1 MRISAILLLLFS
13 FLWTPIQAQDYAKK
27 QLEDSP
33 RHHEW
38 VDVQSG
44 ERIVHCFVAYP
55 EVSEPTAAVVLIHEN
70 KGLTDWVRSAADQV
84 AAMGFIAIAPDLL
97 SDFDLSHMRTSDFPS
112 SDDARNALYELDP
125 DQITQ
130 DLDAA
135 FNYILAVPSCNGKV
149 SALGFCWGGTE
160 AFRYATNNAFLR
172 SAMVFYGTSPTN
184 KKDLKRLAC
193 PVYGF
198 YGGNDERVNA
208 TIDPTMD
215 IMSEVDKDYDYIVFK
230 GAGHAFM
237 RRGDDPAEAG
247 SDNQDAR
254 DAAWQRIADILGGQ

>member
-1 MRISAILLLLFS
+1 MRISISLLFLLS
-13 FLWTPIQAQDYAKK
+13 FSWNPLQAQDYAKK

-44 ERIVHCFVAYP
+44 ERMVHCFVAYP
-55 EVSEPTAAVVLIHEN
+55 EASEPTGAVVLIHEN
-70 KGLTDWVRSAADQV
+70 TGLTDWVCSAADQV
-84 AAMGFIAIAPDLL
+84 AALGFIAIAPDLL
-97 SDFDLSHMRTSDFPS
+97 SDFDLAHMRTSDFSS
-112 SDDARNALYELDP
+112 SDDARNALYELDE

-135 FNYILAVPSCNGKV
+135 FNYILAVPSCDGKV
-149 SALGFCWGGTE
+149 SVLGFSWGGSE
-160 AFRYATNNAFLR
+160 SFRYAANNSALR
-172 SAMVFYGTSPTN
+172 SAIVFYGMSPTN

-198 YGGNDERVNA
+198 YGGDDEEVNG

-215 IMSEVDKDYDYIVFK
+215 IMSEVNRDYDYIVFK

-237 RRGDDPAEAG
+237 RKGDDPAETD
-247 SDNQDAR
+247 SKNQEAR
-254 DAAWQRIADILGGQ
+254 DASWQRIADILHGQ